1 MTFSARSFAVSASA
15 VTAVPLI
22 GPDETT
28 PSATRRNSSGD
39 AETTQTGW
47 SDAPTGTCTP
57 PANGAGLPASS
68 TAASARAS
76 GSSGRGADRT
86 RQRFAW

>member
-1 MTFSARSFAVSASA
+1 MTFSARSLAVSPSA

-22 GPDETT
+22 GPDVTT
-28 PSATRRNSSGD
+28 PSADPQEQLGRRRDHPDGLVPP
-39 AETTQTGW
+39 
-47 SDAPTGTCTP
+47 PTGTCTP

-68 TAASARAS
+68 TAARARAS
-76 GSSGRGADRT
+76 GSSGSGADST